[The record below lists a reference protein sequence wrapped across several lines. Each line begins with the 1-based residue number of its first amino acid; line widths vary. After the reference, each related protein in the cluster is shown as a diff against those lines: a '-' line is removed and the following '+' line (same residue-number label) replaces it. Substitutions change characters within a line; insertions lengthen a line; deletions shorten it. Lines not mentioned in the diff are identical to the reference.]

1 MLQYELDVYHIEQ
14 PCRTVTVRAMTVTG
28 YAVKHFQCA
37 WWNADK
43 SVRVII
49 QLMNAELPRAYGGNG
64 PTGGSTI

>member
-1 MLQYELDVYHIEQ
+1 
-14 PCRTVTVRAMTVTG
+14 MTVTG

-43 SVRVII
+43 SVRVIK

-64 PTGGSTI
+64 PTGSSTI